1 MEKNLMT
8 RPCFLVVDREFSANI
23 STRKLIIETAKFNV
37 ITAYSG
43 AEAIDTVERFP
54 AVDGVVL
61 DTGLRDLDADEVVH
75 TLKQRYP
82 QIPIIVI
89 CLPNSNECPEADHHL
104 NFFDPASLL
113 QLLQKICPNQ
123 TAAIQAQ
130 NEKLTKKEEEA
141 AGHEPKS

>member
-1 MEKNLMT
+1 MA
-8 RPCFLVVDREFSANI
+8 RPCFVVVDREFSANI

-43 AEAIDTVERFP
+43 TEALETVERFP

-61 DTGLRDLDADEVVH
+61 DTGLRDVDTDDVVH
-75 TLKQRYP
+75 KLKQRYP
-82 QIPIIVI
+82 HIPIVVI
-89 CLPNSNECPEADHHL
+89 CLPDANECPEADHHL

-113 QLLQKICPNQ
+113 ELLQKLRPKE

-130 NEKLTKKEEEA
+130 NESLTREEERPKR
-141 AGHEPKS
+141 PKS

>member
-1 MEKNLMT
+1 MA

-43 AEAIDTVERFP
+43 VEALETVERFP

-61 DTGLRDLDADEVVH
+61 DTGLRDVDTDDVVH
-75 TLKQRYP
+75 KLKERYP
-82 QIPIIVI
+82 HIPIVVI
-89 CLPNSNECPEADHHL
+89 CLPNANECPEADYHL

-113 QLLQKICPNQ
+113 ELLQKLRPNE

-130 NEKLTKKEEEA
+130 NESLTKEEERPKR
-141 AGHEPKS
+141 PKS